1 MSSASLRIGLIVPSS
16 NTVMEP
22 DFHQHL
28 AEARVSTTRVLLEHV
43 TRDAEFRMLEEDL
56 PRAAQLIK
64 TTAPD
69 IVVFGCTSAGSLEG
83 LAYDDGIGQMLEQRT
98 GAKVVTVIRAVLT
111 LLRMNSPRKVAVF
124 TPYLPDLT
132 SSVAR
137 CIEEGGYAIAKAK
150 GMGIRE
156 NLEIGRVSPADIIRF
171 VEFQMEGT
179 AADCVFLS
187 CTNWRA
193 LEAIEPLR
201 KILGIPIISS
211 NQAAIDTVRQMA
223 ARLFLSSS

>member
-22 DFHQHL
+22 DFHRHL
-28 AEARVSTTRVLLEHV
+28 AESMVSTTRILLEQV
-43 TRDAEFRMLEEDL
+43 TRDAELRMLEEDL

-83 LAYDDGIGQMLEQRT
+83 LAYDDGIGQMLEQQT
-98 GAKVVTVIRAVLT
+98 GAKAVTVVRAVLT

-132 SSVAR
+132 NSVAR
-137 CIEEGGYAIAKAK
+137 CIEEGGYAIAKAE

-156 NLEIGRVSPADIIRF
+156 NLEIGSVTPEEIIRF
-171 VEFQMEGT
+171 VELQMKGT

-193 LEAIEPLR
+193 VEAIEPLR
-201 KILGIPIISS
+201 ELLRIPIISS
-211 NQAAIDTVRQMA
+211 NQAAIETVRQMG
-223 ARLFLSSS
+223 ARSFLPA

>member
-22 DFHQHL
+22 ELHQYL
-28 AEARVSTTRVLLEHV
+28 AQTIVSTTRILLEQV
-43 TRDAEFRMLEEDL
+43 TRDAELRMLEEDL

-83 LAYDDGIGQMLEQRT
+83 LAYDDGIGQMLDQRT
-98 GAKVVTVIRAVLT
+98 GAKAITVIRAVLT
-111 LLRMNSPRKVAVF
+111 QLRMNRLQKVAVF
-124 TPYLPDLT
+124 TPYVPDLT
-132 SSVAR
+132 NSVTR
-137 CIEEGGYAIAKAK
+137 CIGDGGYAIVKAK

-156 NLEIGRVSPADIIRF
+156 NLNIGRVTSEEIISF
-171 VEFQMEGT
+171 VESEMEGT

-187 CTNWRA
+187 GTNWRA

-201 KILGIPIISS
+201 KKLRIPIISS
-211 NQAAIDTVRQMA
+211 NQAVIDTVGQMA
-223 ARLFLSSS
+223 VDT